1 VAGNCEGA
9 NGQLAYTTLITPD
22 RARSLLAMTDVL
34 HAFNTETLED
44 LYFHDFPE
52 ARDEADKKPK
62 KKEIIDAIGDRIE
75 TLAIEIF
82 LAALPVA
89 MLKGIAAEHTAF
101 KEGDNKS
108 SRSVLTRRLTEQVVA
123 AGLEEFIGTLKGDT
137 LTTLSEDLETKN
149 DKKSIASAVRD
160 LAVQRYFGSYDVETL
175 RALAE
180 DLKLKKAAKSSSK
193 RKLVEAIIARE
204 DVEEEGPKKKKQKTV
219 VDVGKKKPIEKG
231 LTYDE
236 IFQHYYSS
244 ELKDFAKQKGL
255 KVFGK
260 KPVLIKRILAYLDG
274 ETEGIM
280 AGEKVEKKKKKKAA
294 TKKSTTKD
302 AKAKDNGNASA

>member
-1 VAGNCEGA
+1 
-9 NGQLAYTTLITPD
+9 
-22 RARSLLAMTDVL
+22 MTEVL
-34 HAFNTETLED
+34 HALNTDTLED

-52 ARDEADKKPK
+52 ARDEADKNKKPK

-89 MLKGIAAEHTAF
+89 MLKEIAAEHNAF
-101 KEGDNKS
+101 KEGDNKN

-123 AGLEEFIGTLKGDT
+123 AGLEEFVGSLKAAT
-137 LTTLSEDLETKN
+137 VTALSEDLETKN

-160 LAVQRYFGSYDVETL
+160 LAAQRYFGAYDVETL

-193 RKLVEAIIARE
+193 RKLVDAIIARE
-204 DVEEEGPKKKKQKTV
+204 DVEEEGPKKKKQKTI
-219 VDVGKKKPIEKG
+219 DVGKKKPIEKG

-255 KVFGK
+255 KVSGK
-260 KPVLIKRILAYLDG
+260 KPLLIKRILAYLDG

-280 AGEKVEKKKKKKAA
+280 AGEKVEKKKKKKAT
-294 TKKSTTKD
+294 TKKSTTTKD
-302 AKAKDNGNASA
+302 AKAKDNGNATA